1 MEKRKYHYEY
11 FAYTNNMNYGRV
23 YLGQSSSLTLAKF
36 YGYNANKGCF
46 DIEKHRV
53 YD

>member
-1 MEKRKYHYEY
+1 MAKSYHYEY
-11 FAYTNNMNYGRV
+11 FAYTNNMGYGRM
-23 YLGQSSSLTLAKF
+23 YLGQSRSRSIAQ
-36 YGYNANKGCF
+36 YIGQNARKGCF